1 MLEDLKI
8 ILGIT
13 SDDEET
19 INLLELYLTMAKED
33 AASRYGITD
42 PTPVKG
48 TIVRMAE
55 FLYNRQGTSGLT
67 SEQYSGASY
76 HYEEDYPDYLLA
88 ALKNYADNMDGGK
101 GWLKT
106 Y

>member
-1 MLEDLKI
+1 MLEDLKL

-13 SDDEET
+13 SDDDEDE
-19 INLLELYLTMAKED
+19 LLELYLSMAVED

-42 PTPVKG
+42 VTPVQN

-55 FLYNRQGTSGLT
+55 YLYNRQGTSGLT
-67 SEQYSGASY
+67 SEQYSSASY
-76 HYEEDYPDYLLA
+76 HYENDYPDYLLA